1 MTVGLSAGMG
11 MRVGAGWVVVGPG
24 RGDEGADQPDE
35 SSKVRVE
42 WCESTN
48 GGLTVW
54 RPARGVVSLTGRL
67 EGVGEGVSQSPPH
80 SPHTDPMKHSQSLG
94 VSVHSAEQTSL
105 TL

>member
-24 RGDEGADQPDE
+24 RGDEGADE

-80 SPHTDPMKHSQSLG
+80 TPHSDPMDVSQSVG
-94 VSVHSAEQTSL
+94 ATGHCAFGQ
-105 TL
+105 